1 MAVWEKATVI
11 KPEPLPN
18 FVESPPIKQL
28 TQEALTYLLAGFP
41 IHFRGPTGTGKTT
54 LAMHVAGKLGN
65 PVVLLHGDPEATA
78 SDLVGGEL
86 GYSMSKVIDNFIR
99 TVLKTHEDVQRRWVD
114 NRLTVACRY
123 GFTLIYDEYT
133 RARPDT
139 NNILL
144 SVLQERVL
152 DLPARRDGG
161 ENYLMIHPNFAA
173 IFTSNPEEYA
183 GVHPSPDA
191 LRDRMLTLDLDYFD
205 QETEVAITEIKAGVE
220 RAVAEKVVDAVRSL
234 RESGKAEIAP
244 TVRTAI
250 TVARAIRLLG
260 NGHVDLHGS
269 FFATNFAE
277 LLASQTSRT
286 GRREQ
291 REEVRQYIRELVVT

>member
-1 MAVWEKATVI
+1 MPVWEKATVI

-18 FVESPPIKQL
+18 FVESPPVKQL
-28 TQEALTYLLAGFP
+28 TQEALTYLQAGFP

-54 LAMHVAGKLGN
+54 LAMHVASKLGN
-65 PVVLLHGDPEATA
+65 PVVLLHGDPETSA

-86 GYSMSKVIDNFIR
+86 GYSMSKVIDNFIHS
-99 TVLKTHEDVQRRWVD
+99 VLKTQEDVQRRWVD

-123 GFTLIYDEYT
+123 GFTLIYDEFT

-144 SVLQERVL
+144 SILQERIL
-152 DLPARRDGG
+152 DLPTRRDGG
-161 ENYLMIHPNFAA
+161 EDYLMIHPNFAA

-191 LRDRMLTLDLDYFD
+191 LRDRLLTLDLDYFD
-205 QETEVAITEIKAGVE
+205 RATEVAITETKAGVE
-220 RAVAEKVVDAVRSL
+220 RAVAETVVDTVRQL
-234 RESGKAEIAP
+234 RESGKAEIPP

-250 TVARAIRLLG
+250 TVAKAIRLRS
-260 NGHVDLHGS
+260 NGHMDPHGP
-269 FFATNFAE
+269 FFAAILAD

-286 GRREQ
+286 GKREL
-291 REEVRQYIRELVVT
+291 REGIKEYIREFVTQ